1 MSFSVNALTTA
12 GLALIAQATSSNPI
26 VWIGA
31 VASVNDY
38 TATEISS
45 LEDPSDG
52 AWGVQ
57 GGIIVAASATDTVAR
72 IIAGFTNRPSE
83 TTIKTVGVVCRLAS
97 QPDSAAIVVAAVSDS
112 TAAIRIPPTTEPAC
126 RIEVDVNVSIS
137 ASDTVTVTSSTA
149 GSAMLSDL
157 DRLVSCHKAGQ
168 PTVGERQGI
177 YGVKDFRD
185 DIYVGDDTGV
195 SIRLHGEERGHYGF
209 GDIVVKNAESGHQA
223 TLTFHLDGPS
233 RIEVDADFC
242 PAANVVYNL
251 GDPSLKWGTL
261 YVDSIGSQTDFLS
274 GIHTAAL
281 YIRDA
286 IHLTAGNDEFL
297 IYEDDGG
304 ICFVD
309 KYTSGGSQGEF
320 FFEKVVSGGGLE
332 RATINAG
339 VLYGAPMDAFKAK
352 ENTSTHALTVDI
364 GAIILAIPPSSF
376 VTNTLRSRINVGEII
391 TIAAD
396 TWRVAE
402 WSPGNAGS
410 PTAWE
415 SGSHY
420 KESYW
425 GADPDDYTYLPA
437 GKYRAC
443 HSIASGSNSYT
454 HAIGAPIMLQ
464 RVP

>member
-38 TATEISS
+38 TAIEISS

-112 TAAIRIPPTTEPAC
+112 AATIRIPPATEPAC
-126 RIEVDVNVSIS
+126 RIEVDVNVNIS
-137 ASDTVTVTSSTA
+137 ASDDVTVTSSTA

-177 YGVKDFRD
+177 YGVKAFRD

-195 SIRLHGEERGHYGF
+195 TIRLHGEERGSYGF
-209 GDIVVKNAESGHQA
+209 GDIAVKNAENGHQA

-281 YIRDA
+281 NLQSEEMANMLHIYGEGSSGEAHISGVEDVYLEANGSIYI
-286 IHLTAGNDEFL
+286 ISQ
-297 IYEDDGG
+297 DDM
-304 ICFVD
+304 VV
-309 KYTSGGSQGEF
+309 TSNSTVEVVCHGFNVHG
-320 FFEKVVSGGGLE
+320 VVSATAFEGL
-332 RATINAG
+332 
-339 VLYGAPMDAFKAK
+339 LPYAK
-352 ENTSTHALTVDI
+352 E
-364 GAIILAIPPSSF
+364 
-376 VTNTLRSRINVGEII
+376 
-391 TIAAD
+391 
-396 TWRVAE
+396 
-402 WSPGNAGS
+402 
-410 PTAWE
+410 
-415 SGSHY
+415 
-420 KESYW
+420 
-425 GADPDDYTYLPA
+425 
-437 GKYRAC
+437 
-443 HSIASGSNSYT
+443 SNSQYHPEIPVGSIVWIWFGSAFSATLGQAVTAASFTPAT
-454 HAIGAPIMLQ
+454 HLAVIKSDGAWGEGLDVLPTNSTF
-464 RVP
+464 VPLVAKATGTACAVPCMRKS

>member
-31 VASVNDY
+31 VASVNAY
-38 TATEISS
+38 TAIEIST
-45 LEDPSDG
+45 LEDPSNG

-177 YGVKDFRD
+177 YGIKDFRD

-209 GDIVVKNAESGHQA
+209 GDIVVKNAENGHQA

-281 YIRDA
+281 NIQSEEMANLLHIYGEGSSGEAHITGVEDVYLEA
-286 IHLTAGNDEFL
+286 EQSIHIFSQ
-297 IYEDDGG
+297 DDM
-304 ICFVD
+304 VV
-309 KYTSGGSQGEF
+309 TSNSIVEVLCHGFHVNS
-320 FFEKVVSGGGLE
+320 VV
-332 RATINAG
+332 RAT
-339 VLYGAPMDAFKAK
+339 AFEGLLPYAK
-352 ENTSTHALTVDI
+352 E
-364 GAIILAIPPSSF
+364 
-376 VTNTLRSRINVGEII
+376 
-391 TIAAD
+391 
-396 TWRVAE
+396 
-402 WSPGNAGS
+402 
-410 PTAWE
+410 
-415 SGSHY
+415 
-420 KESYW
+420 
-425 GADPDDYTYLPA
+425 
-437 GKYRAC
+437 
-443 HSIASGSNSYT
+443 SNSQYHPEIPVGSIVWIWFGSAYSATLGQAVTAASFTPAT
-454 HAIGAPIMLQ
+454 HLAVIKSDGAWGEGLDVLPTGSTF
-464 RVP
+464 VPLVAKATGTAQAVPCMRKA